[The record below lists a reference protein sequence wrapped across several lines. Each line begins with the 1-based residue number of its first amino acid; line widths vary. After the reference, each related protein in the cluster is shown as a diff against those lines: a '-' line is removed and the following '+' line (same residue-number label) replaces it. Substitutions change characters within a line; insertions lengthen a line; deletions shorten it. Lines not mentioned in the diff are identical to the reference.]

1 MPLYLDTSD
10 NQSVAIG
17 ICDRCHFKFP
27 IGELKPD
34 RNFPGLMVCD
44 KDNDEYDPYRLAPPP
59 ADRIGLQFARPDAP
73 LTGAEPSPPNNF
85 PPSGS

>member
-10 NQSVAIG
+10 RPVVAIAL
-17 ICDRCHFKFP
+17 CDRCHMKFS
-27 IGELKPD
+27 ICDLFPD
-34 RNFPGLMVCD
+34 PNYPGLMCCK
-44 KDNDEYDPYRLAPPP
+44 KDLDEYDPYRLAPPP

-85 PPSGS
+85 PPSGD